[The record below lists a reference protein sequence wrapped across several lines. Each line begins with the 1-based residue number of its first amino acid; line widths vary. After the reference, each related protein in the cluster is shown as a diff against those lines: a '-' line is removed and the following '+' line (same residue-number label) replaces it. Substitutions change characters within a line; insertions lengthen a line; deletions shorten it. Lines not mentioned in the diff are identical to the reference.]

1 MRLIVKTLIKRI
13 LKRRDVW
20 DEATQRRSKELEY
33 KLSVTKHSVRRKKL
47 QQQIKLLK
55 EIHYGKKAKMWVS
68 DNGMWT
74 VYLIPRPKIVN
85 NKTDLVA
92 YPLLIDGQIVLE
104 DTYYNN

>member
-1 MRLIVKTLIKRI
+1 MFKRLLTKALVERI

-33 KLSVTKHSVRRKKL
+33 KLSVTKHSVR
-47 QQQIKLLK
+47 KLLK